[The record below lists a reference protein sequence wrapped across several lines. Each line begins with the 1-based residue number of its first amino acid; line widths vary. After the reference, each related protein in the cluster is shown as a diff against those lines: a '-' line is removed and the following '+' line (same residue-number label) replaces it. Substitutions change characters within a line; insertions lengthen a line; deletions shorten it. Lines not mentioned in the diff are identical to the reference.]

1 MSEAEKI
8 IRIAA
13 RGDGVT
19 TGGNHVAGGV
29 TGDTLLP
36 DGSLERGP
44 HHVDPPCRHFER
56 CGGCQLQHMDED
68 ILAEFV
74 RSRVANAAEGQGLP
88 TGIVTSAHLSPP
100 KSRRRATLHAI
111 NGGGRPVIG
120 FREAR
125 SHQVVDLKECHVLA
139 PELFALVEPL
149 RQLLSHWPGKY
160 ACDIDLAC
168 AEQGVAC
175 DIRKLTFEGL
185 DQTQALL
192 DFAQGEGLARL
203 TIDQGYGTEAIWEPE
218 PVSVDL
224 GGISVGF
231 PAGAFLQATADGE
244 AALVGAAREWLA
256 DCARIADLF
265 SGLGTFAFAL
275 RDDAKIDAY
284 EASRDSSL
292 ACLLASR
299 RRQAGVEAY
308 HRDLFRN
315 PLRAGELAPFDGV
328 VLDPP
333 RAGAKEQVGQ
343 LAASAVPRVVYVSC
357 NPQSWA
363 KDAKVLVEGG
373 YELREI
379 RPVGQFR
386 WSTHV
391 ELVSFFE
398 RRD

>member
-1 MSEAEKI
+1 MSEAEQI

-19 TGGNHVAGGV
+19 AGGNHVAGGV

-88 TGIVTSAHLSPP
+88 TDIVTPAHLSPP

-149 RQLLSHWPGKY
+149 RRLLSHWPGKY

-168 AEQGVAC
+168 AEQGIAC
-175 DIRKLTFEGL
+175 DIRKLAFEGL

-224 GGISVGF
+224 GGISVNF
-231 PAGAFLQATADGE
+231 PAGAFQQATADGE
-244 AALVGAAREWLA
+244 AALVGAAKEWLG

-275 RDDAKIDAY
+275 RDGAKIDAY

-299 RRQAGVEAY
+299 RRQAGVEAH

-343 LAASAVPRVVYVSC
+343 IASSAVPRIAYVSC